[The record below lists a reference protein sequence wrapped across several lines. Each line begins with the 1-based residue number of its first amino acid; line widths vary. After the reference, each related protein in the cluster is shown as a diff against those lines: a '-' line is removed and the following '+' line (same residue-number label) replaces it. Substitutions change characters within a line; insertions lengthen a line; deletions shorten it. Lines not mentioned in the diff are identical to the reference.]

1 VAAGEAMA
9 LVVGW
14 AVGKGIGVSSA
25 SNSGTEAKISPG
37 IPDTEDKKVARAFL
51 LGPVPR
57 KTPGISRM
65 TRSSYPG

>member
-1 VAAGEAMA
+1 ME

-14 AVGKGIGVSSA
+14 AVGKGIGVSST
-25 SNSGTEAKISPG
+25 SNSGTEA
-37 IPDTEDKKVARAFL
+37 KKVARAFL
-51 LGPVPR
+51 LGPIPR